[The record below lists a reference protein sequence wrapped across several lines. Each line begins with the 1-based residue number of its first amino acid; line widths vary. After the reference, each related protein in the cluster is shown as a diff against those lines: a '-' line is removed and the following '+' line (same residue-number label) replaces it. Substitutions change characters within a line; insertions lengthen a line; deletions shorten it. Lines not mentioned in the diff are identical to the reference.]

1 MFVFLLCR
9 NATSK
14 SNSSSS
20 SAVAIGEGV
29 AGAVGVAEEVE
40 PS

>member
-1 MFVFLLCR
+1 MQLPNQIV
-9 NATSK
+9 AVG
-14 SNSSSS
+14 SS